1 MATLAACA
9 LGAVLAGLSPIDA
22 RADETPPPVNRI
34 VPTRQPQQPAPTCN
48 HRGCHVHLQ
57 SRSFQDLYGHSF
69 IPFRRK
75 DPMG

>member
-34 VPTRQPQQPAPTCN
+34 VPTRQPQQPAPT
-48 HRGCHVHLQ
+48 Q
-57 SRSFQDLYGHSF
+57 Q
-69 IPFRRK
+69 PEQ
-75 DPMG
+75 PAPTQQPTPEPTT